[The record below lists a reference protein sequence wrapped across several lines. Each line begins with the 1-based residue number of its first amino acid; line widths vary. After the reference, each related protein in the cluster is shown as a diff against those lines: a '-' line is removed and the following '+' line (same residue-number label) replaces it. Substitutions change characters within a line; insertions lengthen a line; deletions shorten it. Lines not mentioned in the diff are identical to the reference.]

1 MQNQSPCAPNFF
13 PAVCSLLQ
21 QFLFFQLLAE
31 PVGEGGGARFV
42 QVGGVVAL
50 VADGL
55 EHGGGW
61 AFEPSEAG
69 VEDGLL
75 DFIEIAAA
83 EAIFKVVH
91 FGARHHAE
99 RDHVDLLLPAPAE
112 VIHEGC
118 KVQGRKGMTGKIVF
132 DMNRTWIDDMFFRI
146 VFTSWLFF
154 IRKRPVHHPELTW

>member
-1 MQNQSPCAPNFF
+1 M
-13 PAVCSLLQ
+13 
-21 QFLFFQLLAE
+21 
-31 PVGEGGGARFV
+31 GEGGGARFV

-99 RDHVDLLLPAPAE
+99 RDHVDLLLPAPTE
-112 VIHEGC
+112 VIHEGR
-118 KVQGRKGMTGKIVF
+118 KVRGRKGSTGKIAGVGLEYLWERYDWSDLMHSGPPPRRVQNATLKARYLLKGF
-132 DMNRTWIDDMFFRI
+132 
-146 VFTSWLFF
+146 S
-154 IRKRPVHHPELTW
+154 